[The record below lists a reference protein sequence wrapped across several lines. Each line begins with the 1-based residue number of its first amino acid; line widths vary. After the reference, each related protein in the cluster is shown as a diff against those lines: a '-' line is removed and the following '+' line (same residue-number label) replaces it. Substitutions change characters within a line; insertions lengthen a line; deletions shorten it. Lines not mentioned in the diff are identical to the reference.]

1 MKIILTVVVMVAL
14 GYAAY
19 SAILATGTYV
29 EVSQIVDDAIL
40 ALKPGMLEGMQQALS
55 GDRSDPAPKL
65 REAIL
70 GKTAKAHLPIA
81 ASDLTIDDTEQRLQV
96 QVKWAQP
103 VIVYQDT
110 VAFAVPLSVKRAF
123 GSERAG
129 R

>member
-1 MKIILTVVVMVAL
+1 MKIIFTVLVMVAL

-29 EVSQIVDDAIL
+29 EVSQIVDDSIL
-40 ALKPGMLEGMQQALS
+40 ALKPGMLEGMQQVLS
-55 GDRSDPAPKL
+55 GDRSDPAAKL

-70 GKTAKAHLPIA
+70 AKTAKAHLPIA
-81 ASDLTIDDTEQRLQV
+81 ASDITINDTEQRLQV

-110 VAFAVPLSVKRAF
+110 IAFAVPLSVKRAF